1 MKRLALAALSVA
13 MGFGQSNDCDTLE
26 RCQELLNANRNN
38 SLASFRVG
46 EIFLRDGNYQSALN
60 MFRSALDGNLEP
72 HWVEVWAHIDMG
84 KIYDLTGRGGQR
96 DRAVNEYRIAMRTKD
111 NTRGALDEAAKYI
124 EVPYKRN

>member
-1 MKRLALAALSVA
+1 MKLLTLAALSVA
-13 MGFGQSNDCDTLE
+13 MGFGQGNDCDTLE

-60 MFRSALDGNLEP
+60 SFRSALDGNLEP
-72 HWVEVWAHIDMG
+72 RWVEVWAHINMG
-84 KIYDLTGRGGQR
+84 KVNDLTGRGGQR
-96 DRAVNEYRIAMRTKD
+96 GRALSEYRIALRTKD

-124 EVPYKRN
+124 EAPYKRN